1 MTVASPA
8 RAPRRTQAERS
19 AETRDKVVRA
29 AIACIAEEG
38 FKNATT
44 GRIAR
49 RAGVTWGAIQ
59 HQFGDKDSILY
70 AVMETRI
77 EELRAALAAASEPQ
91 ASLRERIGTFVR
103 ACWAS
108 FDTPANRAFLA
119 IVLGARAGVRNRASQ
134 FAELGT
140 RSLTSA
146 WVELFSGLDI
156 PVERHVAGQRLSI
169 ATLSGLATLSI
180 LLEDERPDFS
190 AELEALEETLFRI
203 LAAGERR
210 A

>member
-8 RAPRRTQAERS
+8 RATRRTQAERS

-38 FKNATT
+38 FKHATT

-77 EELRAALAAASEPQ
+77 EELRAALAAGSGPP
-91 ASLRERIGTFVR
+91 ASLRERIHAFVG

-119 IVLGARAGVRNRASQ
+119 IVLGARAGVRNRASE
-134 FAELGT
+134 FAERGT

-156 PVERHVAGQRLSI
+156 PVERHVTGQRLSI
-169 ATLSGLATLSI
+169 ATLTGLATLAI
-180 LLEDERPDFS
+180 LLEEERPDFA
-190 AELEALEETLFRI
+190 AELEALEQTLFRI
-203 LAAGERR
+203 LAAGERG